1 MEYEV
6 KESFFEGCRNKVVVD
21 RGCGRWRLRLME
33 EENGFVRAEENFN
46 LRLARKSKG
55 EFA

>member
-33 EENGFVRAEENFN
+33 EEGGRWKVRD
-46 LRLARKSKG
+46 RGRI
-55 EFA
+55 